1 MIFIHLI
8 LLVQT
13 AKKIGAAR
21 KAIINIA
28 TIMCKENIKDLLTT
42 LTMSLSFY
50 QVTDNFLFVMKNIT
64 IIRIVE

>member
-13 AKKIGAAR
+13 SKKIGAAR

-50 QVTDNFLFVMKNIT
+50 QVTDNFLFVMKNIM
-64 IIRIVE
+64 IMRIVE

>member
-1 MIFIHLI
+1 MIFINLI

-13 AKKIGAAR
+13 SKKIGAAR

-50 QVTDNFLFVMKNIT
+50 QVTDNFLFVMKNIMIMR
-64 IIRIVE
+64 IIE